1 MEPTQGTLCW
11 SVKKGRPDSIP
22 ECQDMSSLPH
32 LGENETSCGE
42 EGIADKCFYFRCTTC
57 MPFLA
62 LDHYNPL
69 YKNKIEFI
77 PRIDSI
83 KPKNK
88 KQQGLFKD
96 HSDSGYHGEIVDFY
110 GAYLSLIDGLGGIGI
125 NSWTSEKAA
134 LLFDGVEH
142 TFKESEFREQKN
154 FEIDWLLFLENSLNV
169 IEVGRRDISSSIK
182 KKYAEIDSYSDNQN
196 ISKGTKKLIAEK
208 TQQIIK
214 DYVIVNKLL
223 AATKCDRLQINFFI
237 VLPNIPIEKIRNQL
251 DSNKRSLDNLISA
264 VNKM

>member
-1 MEPTQGTLCW
+1 MEYTQAALRW
-11 SVKKGRPDSIP
+11 SVKYGRPDSIP

-42 EGIADKCFYFRCTTC
+42 EGTADKCFYFRCTTC

-69 YKNKIEFI
+69 YENKIEFI

-83 KPKNK
+83 KPKDK

-110 GAYLSLIDGLGGIGI
+110 GAYLSLIDGLCGIGI
-125 NSWTSEKAA
+125 NSWTSENAA
-134 LLFDGVEH
+134 LLFDGVED
-142 TFKESEFREQKN
+142 TFKGSEFSEKKN
-154 FEIDWLLFLENSLNV
+154 FEIDWLLFLENSLSV
-169 IEVGRRDISSSIK
+169 IEVGRRNAASGAGSKDGKS
-182 KKYAEIDSYSDNQN
+182 YSYSDNRD
-196 ISKGTKKLIAEK
+196 ISDGTKKLISEK

-214 DYVIVNKLL
+214 DYEIVKKLL
-223 AATKCDRLQINFFI
+223 AATKCDRLQTNFFI
-237 VLPNIPIEKIRNQL
+237 VLPNIPIEDIRGQL
-251 DSNKRSLDNLISA
+251 DSNKHSLDNMMSA
-264 VNKM
+264 GIKM

>member
-1 MEPTQGTLCW
+1 MEHTQALCW

-32 LGENETSCGE
+32 LGENKTSCGG
-42 EGIADKCFYFRCTTC
+42 EGTGDKCFYFRCTTC

-83 KPKNK
+83 KPKDK

-96 HSDSGYHGEIVDFY
+96 HPGYHGEIVDFF
-110 GAYLSLIDGLGGIGI
+110 GAYLSHIDGLSGIGI
-125 NSWTSEKAA
+125 NSWTSENAA
-134 LLFDGVEH
+134 LLFDGVEK
-142 TFKESEFREQKN
+142 TFKGSEFQEEDS

-169 IEVGRRDISSSIK
+169 VEVARRNIPSFAE
-182 KKYAEIDSYSDNQN
+182 KKYAELDRYSDNQN
-196 ISKGTKKLIAEK
+196 ISKGTKKLIAKK

-214 DYVIVNKLL
+214 DYEIVKKLL
-223 AATKCDRLQINFFI
+223 AATNCDRLQTNFFI
-237 VLPNIPIEKIRNQL
+237 VLPNIPIEEIRGQL
-251 DSNKRSLDNLISA
+251 DSNKHSIDNMISGGIQL
-264 VNKM
+264 

>member
-1 MEPTQGTLCW
+1 MENTQTHCW
-11 SVKKGRPDSIP
+11 SVKNGRPDSIP

-42 EGIADKCFYFRCTTC
+42 EGSADKCFYFRCTTC

-83 KPKNK
+83 KPKDK

-96 HSDSGYHGEIVDFY
+96 HPGYHGEIVDFY
-110 GAYLSLIDGLGGIGI
+110 GAYLSFIEGLSGIGI
-125 NSWTSEKAA
+125 NSWTSENAA
-134 LLFDGVEH
+134 LIFDGVED
-142 TFKESEFREQKN
+142 TFKGSEFSEKKN

-169 IEVGRRDISSSIK
+169 IEVGRRNISFCAK
-182 KKYAEIDSYSDNQN
+182 KKYAELDSCSDNRD
-196 ISKGTKKLIAEK
+196 ISDGTKKLIAEK

-214 DYVIVNKLL
+214 DYEIVKKLL
-223 AATKCDRLQINFFI
+223 AATKCYRLQTNFFI
-237 VLPNIPIEKIRNQL
+237 VLPNIPIEEIRGQL
-251 DSNKRSLDNLISA
+251 DSNKRSIDSVISA
-264 VNKM
+264 GIQL